1 MSSGIKITSV
11 EMRYIA
17 LFENIT
23 GATVKDCIVDEEA
36 NQIIYVVKEG
46 NVGIA
51 IGKGGKN
58 IRLLERMTGKKHDII
73 EHSENPDRAGGNG
86 DDRGQY
92 HIPLQPAD
100 GSFPFDCRR
109 SAIVLPF
116 PGSLFRARHP
126 GWRFER
132 LNDFFAVH
140 GGASVCSRLAEAPF
154 FMERFQSLH
163 QPDVISVF
171 GFQQTCHQVI

>member
-1 MSSGIKITSV
+1 MSSGIKITSR

-23 GATVKDCIVDEEA
+23 GATVKDCIVDEDA

-73 EHSENPDRAGGNG
+73 EHSENPTQFIKNALKPAQVKEIRITERPDGKTMAVVSVNPKDKGVAIGKNG
-86 DDRGQY
+86 KNAER
-92 HIPLQPAD
+92 I
-100 GSFPFDCRR
+100 
-109 SAIVLPF
+109 
-116 PGSLFRARHP
+116 
-126 GWRFER
+126 RF
-132 LNDFFAVH
+132 
-140 GGASVCSRLAEAPF
+140 LAK
-154 FMERFQSLH
+154 RYFQIQNVS
-163 QPDVISVF
+163 I
-171 GFQQTCHQVI
+171 T

>member
-1 MSSGIKITSV
+1 MSSGIRITSR

-73 EHSENPDRAGGNG
+73 EHSESPAQFIKNALKPAQVKEIRITERPDGKTMAVVSVNPKDKGVAIGKNG
-86 DDRGQY
+86 KNAER
-92 HIPLQPAD
+92 I
-100 GSFPFDCRR
+100 
-109 SAIVLPF
+109 
-116 PGSLFRARHP
+116 
-126 GWRFER
+126 RF
-132 LNDFFAVH
+132 
-140 GGASVCSRLAEAPF
+140 LAK
-154 FMERFQSLH
+154 RYFQIQNVS
-163 QPDVISVF
+163 
-171 GFQQTCHQVI
+171 TT